1 MIGTLKISISED
13 QTRAYLTLVRPPG
26 APADAR
32 NDFAELVAELS
43 GNQLL
48 THLDEDALAQ
58 IIDDFNER
66 QRGCDNVLIA
76 DTKQPVKPGKNG
88 WLEWIVQQ
96 DSAISED
103 ARGKVD
109 FWAHSTLKNVQVDE
123 LLAVLHPP
131 VHGKPGLSVKGEP
144 IAAPPVKE
152 AVYIAGQNVEFRPD
166 TGEFFAMVAGRIDLR
181 GHVINVSRV
190 FEVEGDVDFSVG
202 NLDFEGFIRVTGN
215 VQDNFRVR
223 AKEGVQIDKVVEAAN
238 VDSGGS
244 VTVLG
249 GVNCRNKGVV
259 RCEGD
264 LITRF
269 LNNAEVYAK
278 GEMKI
283 EKEILNCQI
292 NAARVNAPGCLVSG
306 GEIITSGNMEIR
318 DAGSE
323 MGVRTIL
330 HAGRDAYV
338 EREVIEM
345 ERILEQDKALVS
357 GLNQRI
363 DAAESADKNLEDR
376 HRQALE
382 ALRGRLAKLQSDI
395 DAQEAKIEAR
405 KKDIFNLDASITIHR
420 RVNPGVIIR
429 IGKYER
435 PINQQFDGF
444 RRFIFDRSKFEIV
457 AAFQ

>member
-1 MIGTLKISISED
+1 MIGTLRITISED
-13 QTRAYLTLVRPPG
+13 QTKAYLTLVRPPG

-48 THLDEDALAQ
+48 THLDEEALAQ

-76 DTKQPVKPGKNG
+76 DTKQPMKPGKNG

-96 DSAISED
+96 DATISED

-109 FWAHSTLKNVQVDE
+109 FWAHSTLRNVQVDE

-131 VHGKPGLSVKGEP
+131 VPGKPGLSVKGEP
-144 IAAPPVKE
+144 VAAPPVKE
-152 AVYIAGQNVEFRPD
+152 AVYVAGQNVEFRPD

-190 FEVEGDVDFSVG
+190 YEVEGDVDFSVG

-238 VDSGGS
+238 LESGGT

-269 LNNAEVYAK
+269 LNNAEVYSK
-278 GEMKI
+278 GDMKI

-292 NAARVNAPGCLVSG
+292 NAAGIVAPSALVSG
-306 GEIITSGNMEIR
+306 GEVIASGNIEVK
-318 DAGSE
+318 DAGSD

-330 HAGRDAYV
+330 HAGRDPYI
-338 EREVIEM
+338 EREVIEL
-345 ERILEQDKALVS
+345 ERLLAEDKALYT

-363 DAAESADKNLEDR
+363 DAAESAGKNLEDR

-382 ALRGRLAKLQSDI
+382 GLRGRLEKLTSDSEK
-395 DAQEAKIEAR
+395 QEEKIEAR
-405 KKDIFNLDASITIHR
+405 KKDIYNLDASVVIHR
-420 RVNPGVIIR
+420 KLCPGVIIR
-429 IGKYER
+429 IGKYEK
-435 PINQQFDGF
+435 PINQQFDGY
-444 RRFIFDRSKFEIV
+444 RRFIFDKSKFDII